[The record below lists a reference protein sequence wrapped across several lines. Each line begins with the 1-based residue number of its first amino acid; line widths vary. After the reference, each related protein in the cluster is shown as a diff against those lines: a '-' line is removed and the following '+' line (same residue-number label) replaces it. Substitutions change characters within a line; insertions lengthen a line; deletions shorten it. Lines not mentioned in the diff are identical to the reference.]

1 MIFKKHQKRQ
11 KKQAITKISSNSHV
25 DPQPSSSSD
34 KPIINY
40 RKMFFEVIISLTVI
54 FIALLYVLYPI
65 LKEKGAFD
73 KANQYEQFKGI
84 LDEVD
89 NYDYSK
95 GRNRELEQ
103 KLDKGFADAFS
114 DLKAYFYEL
123 ARGTYY
129 CHIGYFNTAKDAF
142 EYLALYQ
149 LSDEKERLDYEARK
163 VVCERKEAEAKNAQ

>member
-1 MIFKKHQKRQ
+1 MSK
-11 KKQAITKISSNSHV
+11 SSI
-25 DPQPSSSSD
+25 
-34 KPIINY
+34 IINY
-40 RKMFFEVIISLTVI
+40 RKLFFEVIFSLTVI
-54 FIALLYVLYPI
+54 FIALLFVLYPI

-73 KANQYEQFKGI
+73 QNDRYEQFKGI

-95 GRNRELEQ
+95 GRNRELEK
-103 KLDKGFADAFS
+103 KLDQGFANSVS
-114 DLKAYFYEL
+114 DVKAYYYEL

-149 LSDEKERLDYEARK
+149 LPDEREQLDYEARK
-163 VVCERKEAEAKNAQ
+163 VVCKRKEAEQNHE